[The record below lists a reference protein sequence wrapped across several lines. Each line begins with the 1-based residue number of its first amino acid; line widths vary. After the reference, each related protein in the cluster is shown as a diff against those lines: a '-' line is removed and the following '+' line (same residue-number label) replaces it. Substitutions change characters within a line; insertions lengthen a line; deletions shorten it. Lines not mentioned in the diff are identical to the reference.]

1 MARVVRGTSE
11 RRTLA
16 EERRRPRSIASSIM
30 RGSALVAQ
38 ATPRILSAGY
48 LSDRVPVG
56 ESGGGFV
63 LRSELKNGA
72 IITGLGDHL

>member
-1 MARVVRGTSE
+1 MLQSRKPSSSPQARNR
-11 RRTLA
+11 
-16 EERRRPRSIASSIM
+16 
-30 RGSALVAQ
+30 
-38 ATPRILSAGY
+38 AGY